1 MMCPGLAVGW
11 VQAASMAARLWANA
25 ATWWHPAH
33 NGSGALRAAVGGC
46 PCYPGES
53 GVLRH
58 LAHVGVGITPAADPA
73 QDVSP
78 PHVLSLH

>member
-33 NGSGALRAAVGGC
+33 NGSGAQRAAVGAVSI
-46 PCYPGES
+46 PSRGEWP
-53 GVLRH
+53 L
-58 LAHVGVGITPAADPA
+58 I
-73 QDVSP
+73 
-78 PHVLSLH
+78 